1 MNSNTEKPSR
11 LFSGNL
17 PYILL
22 TGLTAIPLYI
32 ILHMSVRSMG
42 INAEEAATLGFTVVV
57 LAGTFIGR
65 YLANIW
71 GGNLDVYPRRLL
83 ISLCLLAL
91 GLTFWVFFY
100 TEFPLRDRKSIS
112 VLLFVLPLFALSII
126 VGGIIKL
133 IRAIT
138 RNQLQVA
145 KSSAAHSASEL
156 QLLQSQ
162 ISPHF
167 LFNTLN
173 NMYGLSITQHEKIPP
188 LLLKLSDLLR
198 YSVYDATKQYVPV
211 KDELAYI
218 NNYIDFE
225 KMRIGERLGLT
236 TDFED
241 FSASNAK
248 IAPMLLIV
256 FIENAFKHSKNS
268 TDDRIFVHI
277 SLKTWGNRLLF
288 TCVNSYSS
296 GQDTTI
302 DEHSGLGLDNAKKR
316 MELLYQRDYHLVIEE
331 SNDTYKV
338 MLQLK
343 MK

>member
-1 MNSNTEKPSR
+1 MDSNTEKPIGF
-11 LFSGNL
+11 FSNF

-22 TGLTAIPLYI
+22 TGIISVPLFI
-32 ILHMSVRSMG
+32 ILSSSVRAMG
-42 INAEEAATLGFTVVV
+42 IHEDEAATFGFTVVV
-57 LAGTFIGR
+57 ISGVFIGR

-71 GGNLDVYPRRLL
+71 GRNLDVYPRRLL
-83 ISLCLLAL
+83 ISLCLISLV
-91 GLTFWVFFY
+91 LTFWVFFY
-100 TEFPLRDRKSIS
+100 TEFPLRERQSIS
-112 VLLFVLPLFALSII
+112 VLLFVLPLFALSVIVGII
-126 VGGIIKL
+126 VKL
-133 IRAIT
+133 IRSVT
-138 RNQLQVA
+138 KNQLKEA

-198 YSVYDATKQYVPV
+198 YSVYDATKQYVTV

-225 KMRIGERLGLT
+225 KMRIGDRLNLT

-268 TDDRIFVHI
+268 ANDRIFVHI
-277 SLKTWGNRLLF
+277 SLKTWGNRILF

-296 GQDTTI
+296 GQDNVME
-302 DEHSGLGLDNAKKR
+302 EHSGLGLDNAKKR
-316 MELLYQRDYHLVIEE
+316 LELLYQNNYHLIIEDSE
-331 SNDTYKV
+331 DTYKV